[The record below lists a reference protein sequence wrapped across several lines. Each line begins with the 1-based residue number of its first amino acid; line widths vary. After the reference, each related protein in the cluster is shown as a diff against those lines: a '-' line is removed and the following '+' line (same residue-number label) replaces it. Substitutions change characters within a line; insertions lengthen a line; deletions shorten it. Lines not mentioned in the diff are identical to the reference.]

1 MKNRK
6 KTLSRALKSLAVAS
20 AMGFTASAA
29 AQMELSTDG
38 TGDVLIFPYYSVS
51 GGEWTEFAI
60 HNGSD
65 HSKALGLRV
74 REGLGGN
81 DAIDF
86 HIYLAAGQT
95 FEGRLYYGEMGGAEI
110 GGKIGVCTVPQLTDQ
125 RGEYAFQEVFP
136 YLYDDDSFPSVERS
150 LTGTIEVIELGQWP
164 SESIGGWDANNISDC
179 NWLLSAW
186 SPGGSE
192 VWRDDPTKY
201 ALDWTPGGLS
211 GEAVLHAYT
220 DEAYQLSREIDVPP
234 IVLQGFAKEGKKAEY
249 HQMMG
254 LRGNA
259 PWPAGNLR
267 NGTHQFTAPRFGDEV
282 MEAQNGLQAV
292 SALLAVTEARVRAPM
307 TNVYPESHSLLVTFP
322 TKFLHTEADAAEAT
336 SPFTTLWDPDASTA
350 CESVWLSNAESI
362 WPSADPEASEVTL
375 CGATNVLGYGGGYG
389 LYADD
394 WVKVDA
400 PEIFEYPYSLSFA
413 YDALSASSA
422 ERTIYVV
429 DQSGKQHPVTG
440 MPAYVLP
447 ISASGPSEAE
457 LKWGADPMELVS
469 PMAAVAP
476 DPDSGSGP
484 DPDSGSSP
492 DPDSGSS
499 PDPDS
504 DPSPDTDPD
513 PDPSPDP
520 DPEFRLLLEGP
531 QEGESYSGVGT
542 LRGWAIAEEGIE
554 RVDIY
559 IDDDF
564 YQSAPYGGQR
574 ADVEATYP
582 EIADARNS
590 GFALAFSY
598 NILSKGSHTISAVA
612 VTTQGRSKT
621 VDADFTVTKFHKNRI
636 RPTDEVSLDGA
647 TCSVSGEEVS
657 LFDALIDGRT
667 YDISLEW
674 RTGDQGFEIESIE

>member
-6 KTLSRALKSLAVAS
+6 KTLSRALRSLVVAS
-20 AMGFTASAA
+20 VMGFTASAA
-29 AQMELSTDG
+29 AQMKLSTDG

-74 REGLGGN
+74 REGLGGYETLS
-81 DAIDF
+81 F
-86 HIYLAAGQT
+86 YIYLAAGQT
-95 FEGRLYYGEMGGAEI
+95 FEGRMVFGELGGAEI
-110 GGKIGVCTVPQLTDQ
+110 GGKIGVCTIPQLTNQ

-136 YLYDDDSFPSVERS
+136 YLYSGDSFSGLERS

-164 SESIGGWDANNISDC
+164 SETTGGWDANNISDC
-179 NWLLSAW
+179 GWLESAW
-186 SPGGSE
+186 VQSGSA
-192 VWRDDPTKY
+192 VWLDDPTEH
-201 ALDWTPGGLS
+201 ALPWTPGGVS

-220 DEAYQLSREIDVPP
+220 DEAYQLSREIEVPP
-234 IVLQGFAKEGKKAEY
+234 IVLQGFAREGIKAEY
-249 HQMMG
+249 HQYPG
-254 LRGNA
+254 EFGDSA
-259 PWPAGNLR
+259 PWPVGNLK
-267 NGTHQFTAPRFGDEV
+267 NGSHQFTAPRFGNEV
-282 MEAQNGLQAV
+282 MEAQNSLQAV
-292 SALLAVTEARVRAPM
+292 SALLAVTEAQVRAPM
-307 TNVYPESHSLLVTFP
+307 TNVYPESQSLLVTFP

-336 SPFTTLWDPDASTA
+336 PPFTTLWDPDTSTA
-350 CESVWLSNAESI
+350 CESVWLSNAEAI
-362 WPSADPEASEVTL
+362 WPSADPEASEVAL

-389 LYADD
+389 LYADE

-413 YDALSASSA
+413 YDALSASAA

-469 PMAAVAP
+469 PMEAAAP
-476 DPDSGSGP
+476 DPDS
-484 DPDSGSSP
+484 DPSP

-504 DPSPDTDPD
+504 DPSLDTDTDTDPD

-559 IDDDF
+559 VDDVF

-598 NILSKGSHTISAVA
+598 NILSKGSHNISAVA

-647 TCSVSGEEVS
+647 TCTVSGDEVS
-657 LFDALIDGRT
+657 LFDALIDGQT